1 LFIIGPNKR
10 RAKAAAALGCSVSD
24 PSKADP
30 ARVVDERRRSLAH
43 EAWLAA
49 AAGTR
54 WIPAPRSL
62 AMAAPEQYARALV
75 FLPLAGLITGIA
87 LALADRTLG
96 ALTPLRARSG
106 LTVVLALALSA
117 GIFPIGVARTVTAL
131 IGGARSHGDAGGIRW
146 LGAPAALAIAI
157 AEMLSLGALAS
168 PPARARALVLAM
180 LLSRWSIVPV
190 GYGLRP
196 LEEAGLGI
204 PYRGGLSFTE
214 FGISS
219 VIALGV
225 AMGLYDVVGLAAI
238 VVVALT
244 ILGLRLLFSRR
255 LGGVG
260 GYALAAG
267 AAVCELVP
275 IATLAAITRL

>member
-1 LFIIGPNKR
+1 
-10 RAKAAAALGCSVSD
+10 VSD

-30 ARVVDERRRSLAH
+30 ARVVDEGRRLVH

-54 WIPAPRSL
+54 WIPAPRSQ
-62 AMAAPEQYARALV
+62 AMAGPEQYARALV
-75 FLPLAGLITGIA
+75 LLPLAGLITGIA

-96 ALTPLRARSG
+96 ALTPLLARSG
-106 LTVVLALALSA
+106 LTVVLAVALSG
-117 GIFPIGVARTVTAL
+117 GIFLIGVARTVTAL
-131 IGGARSHGDAGGIRW
+131 IGGTGSHGEAGAIRW
-146 LGAPAALAIAI
+146 LGMPAALAIAI
-157 AEMLSLGALAS
+157 AEILALGALAS
-168 PPARARALVLAM
+168 PPARARALALAM
-180 LLSRWSIVPV
+180 LLSRWSMVPV

-204 PYRGGLSFTE
+204 PYRGGLSFSE

-238 VVVALT
+238 VTVALT

-267 AAVCELVP
+267 TAVCELVT

>member
-1 LFIIGPNKR
+1 M
-10 RAKAAAALGCSVSD
+10 SD

-30 ARVVDERRRSLAH
+30 PAAVDEPRRRLVH

-49 AAGTR
+49 AACTR
-54 WIPAPRSL
+54 WIPAPRSD
-62 AMAAPEQYARALV
+62 AAALPGQYARALV
-75 FLPLAGLITGIA
+75 FLPIVGLINGVAI
-87 LALADRTLG
+87 ALADRALG
-96 ALTPLRARSG
+96 ALAPVLPRSA
-106 LTVVLALALSA
+106 LTVALAVALS
-117 GIFPIGVARTVTAL
+117 GGLFPIGVAGTVTAL
-131 IGGARSHGDAGGIRW
+131 IGGSGSDGDARATRW
-146 LGAPAALAIAI
+146 LRVPAALLVLT
-157 AEMLSLGALAS
+157 AEILALGVIGSA
-168 PPARARALVLAM
+168 PARARALVLAI
-180 LLSRWSIVPV
+180 LLSRWAIVPV

-204 PYRGGLSFTE
+204 PYCGGLSFSE

-238 VVVALT
+238 VAVALA

-260 GYALAAG
+260 GHALAAG
-267 AAVCELVP
+267 AAVCELVT
-275 IATLAAITRL
+275 IAALAAITRL